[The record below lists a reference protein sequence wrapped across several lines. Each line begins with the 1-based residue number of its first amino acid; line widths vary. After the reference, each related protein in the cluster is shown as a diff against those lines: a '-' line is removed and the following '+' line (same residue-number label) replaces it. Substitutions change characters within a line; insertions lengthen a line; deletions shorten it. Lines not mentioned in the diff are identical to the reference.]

1 MRIGIGYD
9 LHRLVEGRPLILG
22 GVRIPYEKGL
32 EGHSDADALAHAVI
46 DALLGAAA
54 LGNIGRMFPDNDPRY
69 KDANSLDLLDQA
81 VLAVGKKGYIV
92 VNADATI
99 IAEAPKL
106 NPYLDQMRHNLAARL
121 GVWSSDQVSVK
132 AKTNEGVGP
141 EGRGEA
147 ISVQAVAL
155 LYPTVTYKGK
165 SARDGLRWL
174 LRRFR

>member
-22 GVRIPYEKGL
+22 GVNVPYEKGL
-32 EGHSDADALAHAVI
+32 DGHSDADALAHAVI

-54 LGNIGRMFPDNDPRY
+54 LGNIGRMFPDNDPKY
-69 KDANSLDLLDQA
+69 KDADSLKLLEQA
-81 VLAVGKKGYIV
+81 ARAVGERGYAV
-92 VNADATI
+92 VNVDANI
-99 IAEAPKL
+99 VAQAPKL
-106 NPYLDQMRHNLAARL
+106 NPYLDRMRDNLAARL
-121 GVWSSDQVSVK
+121 RVSPDQVSVK

-155 LYPTVTYKGK
+155 LQ
-165 SARDGLRWL
+165 SI
-174 LRRFR
+174 